1 MKWKYR
7 RKLWNVAHLLPKI
20 KKKKIGQGEIGT
32 DYLKQNQ
39 GDTWIPRIGDKVC
52 VRDL

>member
-7 RKLWNVAHLLPKI
+7 RKLWNVAHLLSKI
-20 KKKKIGQGEIGT
+20 KKKIGQGEIGT

-39 GDTWIPRIGDKVC
+39 GGTWIPRIDDKVC
-52 VRDL
+52 DRDL